1 MAAMTHSPKD
11 SKPWYRYFWPWF
23 AIGIIASGVVGG
35 IVTIVIA
42 SQNPPTLI
50 RDDIGRF
57 GQVED
62 DSSGSRSEP

>member
-1 MAAMTHSPKD
+1 MKSSDKD
-11 SKPWYRYFWPWF
+11 QAPWYRYFWPWF

-42 SQNPPTLI
+42 TQNPPILI

-57 GQVED
+57 GQVQEQKD
-62 DSSGSRSEP
+62 TREQRSEP